1 MERKDRIDALG
12 ATLLVSVSFLLGL
25 NQVLVKIVAA
35 GLHPAL
41 QVGLRSAFA
50 IVPVLIMAVW
60 LKRRL
65 SITDGSLPWGVF

>member
-12 ATLLVSVSFLLGL
+12 AGLLVWVSFLLGL
-25 NQVLVKIVAA
+25 NQVLVKVVAA

-50 IVPVLIMAVW
+50 VVPLLVLALILA
-60 LKRRL
+60 RL
-65 SITDGSLPWGVF
+65 SPALA